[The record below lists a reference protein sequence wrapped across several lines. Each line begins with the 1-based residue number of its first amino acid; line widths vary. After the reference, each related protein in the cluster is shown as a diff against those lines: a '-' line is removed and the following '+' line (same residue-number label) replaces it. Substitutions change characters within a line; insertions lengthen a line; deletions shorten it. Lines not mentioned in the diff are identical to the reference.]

1 MTSFIHAT
9 FFTFLTLPT
18 LIWLFVGLF
27 GSFLT
32 KENRVQWL
40 ATLTLYS
47 LLYYYTTTYYNIEVL
62 RWDWF

>member
-18 LIWLFVGLF
+18 LVWLFVGLF